1 MKEKGL
7 SYIYKK
13 IQQKNA
19 VHERKLT
26 KNKLKNLYIK
36 EEKENWHQMLI
47 EANREF
53 LREMKNNLWPH

>member
-1 MKEKGL
+1 LKEKGL

-26 KNKLKNLYIK
+26 KNELKNLYIK
-36 EEKENWHQMLI
+36 EAKENW
-47 EANREF
+47 
-53 LREMKNNLWPH
+53 